1 MIQEKKNNL
10 RQEVRSSRKKHHK
23 TVQQS
28 DINAA
33 LISAFLSL
41 EISRTQV
48 IAGYIPVGAELD
60 ITELL
65 RVLREEGYQICLP
78 VVLDSSQ
85 LLQFR
90 LWSQGTPLI
99 KDSADIPSPGSEAT
113 ILIPDVLLIPLL
125 AFDEQGNRLGQGMGA
140 YDKTL
145 ADLSAQKSIL
155 TIGMAYDIQKVSHVP
170 THPEDF
176 PMDRIITEKQ
186 TYDINLQ
193 LKIDKEMP

>member
-1 MIQEKKNNL
+1 MIQEKKKHL
-10 RQEVRSSRKKHHK
+10 RQEVRSYRNKYHK

-28 DINAA
+28 DINSA

-41 EISRTQV
+41 EISKSQV
-48 IAGYIPVGAELD
+48 IAGYISVGAELD

-65 RVLREEGYQICLP
+65 RVLREEGYQVCLP

-90 LWSQGTPLI
+90 QWTPETPLI
-99 KDSADIPSPGSEAT
+99 KDSADIPSPGPEAS

-125 AFDEQGNRLGQGMGA
+125 AFDEQGNRLGQGMGT

-145 ADLSAQKSIL
+145 AALSARKPIL
-155 TIGMAYDIQKVSHVP
+155 TIGMAYDIQKISHVP
-170 THPEDF
+170 THSTDY
-176 PMDRIITEKQ
+176 PMDRIITEKHI
-186 TYDINLQ
+186 YDLNL
-193 LKIDKEMP
+193 LV